1 MASERHAI
9 TRDTFWC
16 KVIVANLNHLITVVF
31 VTRQWRSFLIGPPCC
46 NYNTGLLFCSALLSA
61 DDGYGGKAESE
72 SVGVINISAGVLVVS
87 RETISGNAE

>member
-46 NYNTGLLFCSALLSA
+46 NYNTGPLFCSVLQMMA
-61 DDGYGGKAESE
+61 GGK
-72 SVGVINISAGVLVVS
+72 GRVS
-87 RETISGNAE
+87 GGD